1 MTGFGAGSA
10 ELGGLTIR
18 TEIRAVNH
26 RHLLVKTRLPAEF
39 AHLESDVDGLL
50 RKKLQRGAVTV
61 SIQVTRTE
69 SPSNVTIHAEVAKR
83 YQALTKKLQK
93 ELGLSGE
100 LSLPDLMGLP
110 GVVGSADQGAAG
122 EREAKA
128 VLKCVGQAASS
139 MIAMREVEGDALAKD
154 LEKNAKAVEKLVA
167 RIDKQM
173 PKIVKAHH
181 ENLQRR
187 VSDLLGKA
195 GSVDS
200 ADLARELAL
209 LADKLDVS
217 EEVSRLD
224 SHLGQLRT
232 MLGKGGSIGRKLDF
246 LAQEFFREAN
256 TIGSKCNDADV
267 AHMVVDLKTYIE
279 RMREQVQN
287 VE

>member
-26 RHLLVKTRLPAEF
+26 RHLQVKTRLPAEF

-50 RKKLQRGAVTV
+50 RKRMQRGAVTV
-61 SIQVTRTE
+61 SVQVTRTE
-69 SPSNVTIHAEVAKR
+69 SPSNVTIHADVAKR
-83 YQALTKKLQK
+83 YKSLLGKLKKD
-93 ELGLSGE
+93 LSLAGE
-100 LSLPDLMGLP
+100 LEVSDLVNLP

-122 EREAKA
+122 ERETRALLKA
-128 VLKCVGQAASS
+128 VGAAAGS
-139 MIAMREVEGDALAKD
+139 MVAMREVEGEALAKD

-167 RIDKQM
+167 RIDKEM

-187 VSDLLGKA
+187 AGDLLGKA
-195 GSVDS
+195 GSVDAS
-200 ADLARELAL
+200 DLAREIAL

-217 EEVSRLD
+217 EEVSRLE

-232 MLGKGGSIGRKLDF
+232 LLGKGGSIGRKLDF